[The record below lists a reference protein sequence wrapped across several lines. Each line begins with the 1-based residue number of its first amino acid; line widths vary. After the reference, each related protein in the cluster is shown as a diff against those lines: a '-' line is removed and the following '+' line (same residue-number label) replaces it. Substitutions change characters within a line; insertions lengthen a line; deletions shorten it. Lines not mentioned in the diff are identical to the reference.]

1 MNSIGQQI
9 KIARKLSGL
18 TQTELADIV
27 GMTRQ
32 QIARIESGKN
42 SPLTCNLF
50 KISKALNVKIS

>member
-9 KIARKLSGL
+9 KTARKLIGL
-18 TQTELADIV
+18 TQTELANKA

-50 KISKALNVKIS
+50 KIYEALNIKIS